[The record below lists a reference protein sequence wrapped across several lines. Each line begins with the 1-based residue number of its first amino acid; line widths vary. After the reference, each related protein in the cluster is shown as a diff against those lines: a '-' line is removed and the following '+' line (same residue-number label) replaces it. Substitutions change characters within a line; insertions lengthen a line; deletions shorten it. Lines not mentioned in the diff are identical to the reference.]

1 VQTSKEIQLLKK
13 MWGQGALLE
22 DIGKRLGVTVAAVS
36 TRAGR
41 LGLPPRKLRMSRHAV
56 LPSRVEKSI
65 LTSYGQ
71 GVSLKDIS
79 RQYHI
84 TIPHFFSILR
94 RRRIPARARPFNQKE
109 KQEKIGRLQPQIT
122 RLRKM
127 GRSFQSIVDE
137 FGLPVMT
144 VRAIAREAGVLP
156 RISKRTRANMVA
168 RLRQVMDHDG
178 RNDMEVAHDIGYP
191 RSTTELFVYG
201 TAIAKWSKKLA
212 KELKVHP
219 NWILEGSNKPKFLKG

>member
-1 VQTSKEIQLLKK
+1 
-13 MWGQGALLE
+13 MWRQGALLE
-22 DIGKRLGVTVAAVS
+22 EIGKRLGITIAAVS

-41 LGLPPRKLRMSRHAV
+41 LGLPPRKLRVPRHAV
-56 LPSRVEKSI
+56 LPGRVEKSI
-65 LTSYGQ
+65 LKSYSE

-79 RQYHI
+79 RQYRI
-84 TIPHFFSILR
+84 SIPHFFSILR
-94 RRRIPARARPFNQKE
+94 RRRIPARSRPFNRAE
-109 KQEKIGRLQPQIT
+109 KQAKIDRLKPQIK

-144 VRAIAREAGVLP
+144 VREIAKEVGVLP
-156 RISKRTRANMVA
+156 RINKRTRANMVA

-178 RNDMEVAHDIGYP
+178 RNDMELAKAIGYT

-201 TAIAKWSKKLA
+201 TAIAKWSPKLA
-212 KELKVHP
+212 KALKIDQ
-219 NWILEGSNKPKFLKG
+219 NWILEGTSKPKFLKG